1 MAEKVKRIREEKLD
15 DFIERLRA
23 AIIIDRHDLDG
34 MWVAQPQQF
43 QEIAE
48 RLAMHISY
56 RDEAKDELKDIGA
69 EIDAQIRE
77 DDAIAVERDKKKK
90 MTETAIANA
99 IREDPKWKKLNERV
113 IALNRE
119 VGQLQALKETFMM
132 RRYALQDLTSLHV
145 SGYAMSTSSKPA
157 RERAGDRGRQRMQE
171 ERRRRQEEE

>member
-1 MAEKVKRIREEKLD
+1 MAKEKRIREEPLD
-15 DFIERLRA
+15 DFLERMKD
-23 AIIIDRHDLDG
+23 AIVIDRHDLDS

-48 RLAMHISY
+48 RLALHISY
-56 RDEAKDELKDIGA
+56 RDEAKDELKDVAA
-69 EIDAQIRE
+69 EVDATIRE
-77 DDAIAVERDKKKK
+77 DDQNRIDRDGGKK

-99 IREDPKWKKLNERV
+99 VREDKKWKGLNERLTK
-113 IALNRE
+113 LNRE
-119 VGQLQALKETFMM
+119 VKLLEALKETFQM

-157 RERAGDRGRQRMQE
+157 RERAGDRGRLRMQE